1 MVASIYEACKTLYHR
16 HSCLCSV
23 IPFPAIPRVY
33 KWESTTMTKRLGYY
47 LAGFAIGIL
56 ISLVVSYAIG
66 KHSLAWSST
75 CGNLG
80 GVLAVA
86 WAQHRGIVPTPEDLY
101 RPLSLFPPEERNGQE
116 PKR

>member
-1 MVASIYEACKTLYHR
+1 
-16 HSCLCSV
+16 
-23 IPFPAIPRVY
+23 
-33 KWESTTMTKRLGYY
+33 MTKRLAYY

-56 ISLVVSYAIG
+56 ISLLVSYLIR
-66 KHSLAWSST
+66 KPSLAWSTT

-101 RPLSLFPPEERNGQE
+101 RPLSLFPPEEKHGQE

>member
-1 MVASIYEACKTLYHR
+1 
-16 HSCLCSV
+16 
-23 IPFPAIPRVY
+23 
-33 KWESTTMTKRLGYY
+33 MTKRLGYY

-56 ISLVVSYAIG
+56 ISLLVSYLIG
-66 KHSLAWSST
+66 KPSLAWSTT

-101 RPLSLFPPEERNGQE
+101 RPISLFPPKERPGQE